1 MQPCRWMYFPRKFCL
16 VTPMIILSRKYEVS
30 MQDSTA
36 LQPSAT
42 FKKQE
47 TNSFPIWFNLQGCC
61 ASQANYYYFIVKNS
75 LQTVSETLLR
85 TVGIYLDH
93 AYSLLVTTWLSHTL
107 LTMATSTPISA
118 LFLFFLLI
126 SGLAAKTPGKRSR
139 YHKPSKRLVVYFRDV
154 LYNGKNANRTT
165 MAGDNHLGDM
175 VAFDDPINLDNNLHS
190 IPVRPAQGFSFYDT
204 RDIFT
209 A

>member
-1 MQPCRWMYFPRKFCL
+1 
-16 VTPMIILSRKYEVS
+16 

-36 LQPSAT
+36 LQPLAT

-47 TNSFPIWFNLQGCC
+47 TNSFPILPWFNLQGCC

-85 TVGIYLDH
+85 TVRIYLDY
-93 AYSLLVTTWLSHTL
+93 AYSLLVTTLLSHTL
-107 LTMATSTPISA
+107 LNMATSTPISA

-126 SGLAAKTPGKRSR
+126 SGLAAKTPSNRSR
-139 YHKPSKRLVVYFRDV
+139 YHKPSTRLVVYFRDV
-154 LYNGKNANRTT
+154 LYNGKNANRTKL
-165 MAGDNHLGDM
+165 AGHNHLGEM